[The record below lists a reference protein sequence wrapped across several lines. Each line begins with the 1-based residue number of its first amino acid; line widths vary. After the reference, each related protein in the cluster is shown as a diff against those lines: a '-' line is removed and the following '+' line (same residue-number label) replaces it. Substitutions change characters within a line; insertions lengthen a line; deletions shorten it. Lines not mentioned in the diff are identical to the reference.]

1 MSTTVPNDLP
11 LNIYVI
17 VLGTGL
23 LLFMLSLI
31 FCCFF
36 FRVRHHRRRNQFGYN
51 EVVLKGKEKTTSLI
65 GQVCAVCL
73 EEFKVKDEL
82 GICPCAHA
90 FHRKCLVKW
99 LEIRSVCP
107 MCNKTIPRLVDPCPD
122 LPTAEAPQV

>member
-65 GQVCAVCL
+65 GVCAVCL